1 MQKQTTFA
9 DYIVSKVSISQQ
21 EQSVEQSGFKIIYEI
36 IKSLSPQLG
45 GEYRDMQQYVETLKI
60 SDGETVREYY
70 LRTLRISQEIQLQ
83 ADNIGQTNQLI
94 HQFVT

>member
-1 MQKQTTFA
+1 MQKQTTFV

-21 EQSVEQSGFKIIYEI
+21 EQSVEKSGFKIMYEI

-45 GEYRDMQQYVETLKI
+45 GEYRDMQQYVEILKI

-70 LRTLRISQEIQLQ
+70 LRALRMSQEIQLQ
-83 ADNIGQTNQLI
+83 ADNIGHSNQLI
-94 HQFVT
+94 RQFVT